1 MRHQTI
7 IRALH
12 LSAQR
17 AQEWERLACAYS
29 WLYPQYVRE
38 FLEARERADHYR
50 RLCDRIGERLAR
62 RLDRE

>member
-1 MRHQTI
+1 MKPQTI
-7 IRALH
+7 IRALR

-17 AQEWERLACAYS
+17 AGEWDRLADTYS
-29 WLYPQYVRE
+29 WLYPQYVHE

-62 RLDRE
+62 RLGG